1 MYVCVQVFDSE
12 VLKVKIKPL
21 DTSILLFLFLKEL
34 EFMCC
39 CDHVRQEDGVDLV
52 TIIKG
57 ASYYRRGKSLDY
69 ISDFMPPTAT
79 EFNELNEENR

>member
-21 DTSILLFLFLKEL
+21 DTSILLFLVLKEL
-34 EFMCC
+34 DFMCC

-57 ASYYRRGKSLDY
+57 ASYYRRGRNHDY
-69 ISDFMPPTAT
+69 VSDFMPPTSS
-79 EFNELNEENR
+79 EFNKICEDFR